1 MWPATGDGR
10 RGPASGSA
18 ARVGGFCLRSRTSSR
33 SLRQAAPH
41 PVPRYRVLTTGDG
54 RESAGGRASART
66 GRWQVAQ
73 HEHRLIGRQKELA
86 RLEQMLTAPPHQAFA
101 VLRGEAGT
109 GKSALLQAA
118 VSLAA
123 EAGLWVIGSSGVEAE
138 SELPFAGLHQLLLPL
153 LPYSAH
159 VPAASR
165 TILEQ
170 VTGMRAGAAPR
181 MAEVAGVMLSLIAA
195 AAEDRPLFFAVDD
208 AHWFDGES
216 ARVCTFVMRRAGAV
230 GGRGVITVRADVPSA
245 FDDAGLD
252 EIEVGPLRRQEAA
265 ALLERTGGYLD
276 PAARERVLRWAE
288 GNPLALIELPKTAG
302 RVPADPAGQA
312 SPLPLTRRLESLYA
326 HRISELTPA
335 TQEALL
341 LAALDGLASV
351 AGPRRPALERRLGD
365 VDEAIG
371 RGLLVVDPAT
381 GQLGFRHPLVRSAV
395 VQLSSPNLRRA
406 AHAELAA
413 LYPDDQER
421 RAHHLAEAT
430 VDPDEKVA
438 ALLEHAAETATRR
451 GASSVAVG
459 WLERAAQLSER
470 PDQRARRLA
479 EAAFVAGQSAQ
490 LERAQQLSESA
501 GTAPADVVIAECYAA
516 LYRDGEVR
524 TTHRRVVAALEGLDP
539 VRAGPT
545 VERLINLL
553 LVISLFAADTTTW
566 SITESCVDRFCDPAG
581 PAGSAGRLYRDVW
594 GDVVRRGAGGVE
606 RLRQEFVRA
615 TSDRPWEVM
624 RLLVSAYYLDA
635 LDEFR
640 TLLTRLVAREG
651 EAGAAGN
658 AMTLLQLVM
667 LDHMG
672 AGRWADAEQT
682 GHRGLEL
689 TARHGYALFAHQ
701 YRAFLAM
708 VAVCRGDTDTADGHR
723 RAVEDWARPRGI
735 GYLTQYADAVSALSA
750 LARSDDAAAYRFA
763 TGITAPGEFTPYN
776 QQAPRTLLDFVE
788 AAVRSGHLDEA
799 RRHVRAAVADGLPAI
814 SPRLALVTAAA
825 QAMTAENQASGLYQ
839 RALALPGAAVFPFE
853 TARIRLAYGQRL
865 RRDHETRAAREQLE
879 EALRVLT
886 ELGAVPWAERARSE
900 LAAAGASFGARGEGW
915 QSLTVQERQIAEL
928 AATGLTNKEIG
939 AKLFLSPRTV
949 SSHLYRIFPKLGIT
963 SRAALRDA
971 LDAGTGAAPPDE
983 V

>member
-1 MWPATGDGR
+1 M
-10 RGPASGSA
+10 
-18 ARVGGFCLRSRTSSR
+18 
-33 SLRQAAPH
+33 
-41 PVPRYRVLTTGDG
+41 
-54 RESAGGRASART
+54 
-66 GRWQVAQ
+66 
-73 HEHRLIGRQKELA
+73 
-86 RLEQMLTAPPHQAFA
+86 
-101 VLRGEAGT
+101 
-109 GKSALLQAA
+109 
-118 VSLAA
+118 
-123 EAGLWVIGSSGVEAE
+123 
-138 SELPFAGLHQLLLPL
+138 
-153 LPYSAH
+153 
-159 VPAASR
+159 
-165 TILEQ
+165 
-170 VTGMRAGAAPR
+170 
-181 MAEVAGVMLSLIAA
+181 
-195 AAEDRPLFFAVDD
+195 
-208 AHWFDGES
+208 
-216 ARVCTFVMRRAGAV
+216 
-230 GGRGVITVRADVPSA
+230 
-245 FDDAGLD
+245 
-252 EIEVGPLRRQEAA
+252 
-265 ALLERTGGYLD
+265 
-276 PAARERVLRWAE
+276 
-288 GNPLALIELPKTAG
+288 
-302 RVPADPAGQA
+302 
-312 SPLPLTRRLESLYA
+312 
-326 HRISELTPA
+326 
-335 TQEALL
+335 
-341 LAALDGLASV
+341 

-371 RGLLVVDPAT
+371 HGLLVVDSAT

-395 VQLSSPNLRRA
+395 VQLSSPNRRRA
-406 AHAELAA
+406 AHAELAE

-421 RAHHLAEAT
+421 RAHHLAVAT
-430 VDPDEKVA
+430 MDSDEKVA
-438 ALLEHAAETATRR
+438 ALLEHAAEAATRR
-451 GASSVAVG
+451 GASSVAVS

-470 PDQRARRLA
+470 PDQRSRRLA

-490 LERAQQLSESA
+490 LERAQHLSESA
-501 GTAPADVVIAECYAA
+501 GTVQTDVIIAECYAA

-524 TTHRRVVAALEGLDP
+524 TTHRKVVAALEGMAP
-539 VRAGPT
+539 VRDKRT

-553 LVISLFAADTTTW
+553 LVISLFAADTATW
-566 SITESCVDRFCDPAG
+566 TITESCVDRFCDPAD
-581 PAGSAGRLYRDVW
+581 PAGSASLLHRDTW

-615 TSDRPWEVM
+615 TSDRPWDAM

-689 TARHGYALFAHQ
+689 TARHGYALFDHQ

-708 VAVCRGDTDTADGHR
+708 VAACRGDTGTADGHR
-723 RAVEDWARPRGI
+723 RAVEAWARPRGI
-735 GYLTQYADAVSALSA
+735 GYLTQYADAVGAMTA
-750 LARSDDAAAYRFA
+750 LARSDYTAAYRFA
-763 TGITAPGEFTPYN
+763 TCITAPGELAPHN

-799 RRHVRAAVADGLPAI
+799 RRHVQAAVNDGLPAI
-814 SPRLALVTAAA
+814 SPRLALVTAAVH
-825 QAMTAENQASGLYQ
+825 AMTSQDQASSLYQ

-853 TARIRLAYGQRL
+853 TARIRLAYGERL
-865 RRDHETRAAREQLE
+865 RRDHETRAAREQLK
-879 EALRVLT
+879 EALRVLP
-886 ELGAVPWAERARSE
+886 ELGALPWAERARAE
-900 LAAAGASFGARGEGW
+900 LAAAGAAFGARGEGW

-971 LDAGTGAAPPDE
+971 LDGGTSAAPHDE